1 MTKEAKHNI
10 RISILILAFSFLLAG
25 ILFWVT
31 YHYDNKYTSQS
42 KQLYPLID
50 QWEYYPDHLYGPD
63 DFVSGDVSDPGLIYI
78 GQFGNFS
85 QDRSGGSPFGTATYR
100 KCLTLAHQ
108 PQGWLLELPE
118 VFSACRIYMNGEKV
132 QEIGNV
138 DPDHYKYGVRNTL
151 LNLPDGHVELIIQ
164 TSNFSHYYSGVT
176 YPPLLGSSD
185 DILKNL
191 TVRFI
196 FYALLCFFPLGGA
209 AASIAVW
216 AHRQKEPLYL
226 TYGLLC
232 LFFSIHTLYPFIH
245 WSGIRLGELA
255 YVIEDSSYFAMLS
268 CMALLTYWLTR
279 RVLPRK
285 LHIVFYLFSVLLCI
299 LPPVSMYILFPL
311 FPHTIAWYGTVI
323 SLAKLIMCVYLMS
336 AALYGALKR
345 SFSIWLLSGNA
356 VFGFGILLDYVTGGQ
371 FEPIRFGWQNEYCGF
386 IMVMLFTGLIIRYN
400 RKIISENQRLTEH
413 LQEEVSLKTA
423 SLTSML
429 NERKKF
435 LSAVAHDLKGPAA
448 VIQTYIDF
456 IRESGVDMDEE
467 MERYLT
473 VIDNKSAQLRDNIQT
488 LQVFNAQD
496 RIQETSERL
505 SCLDFFRLVYMETRA
520 YTDANGIYYDLSLPD
535 QDAVLYCQQNRL
547 FRVFENIILNA
558 VEHTPL
564 GGRITIGINYLQ
576 ETVEVSIMDTGEGIS
591 PDHMDHIFD
600 YQFST
605 KNHQGVRGLGLYFVK
620 TTVEEMGGSI
630 TAESDPGIFTRFT
643 IILPLNSQ
651 G

>member
-1 MTKEAKHNI
+1 MTKEAERNI
-10 RISILILAFSFLLAG
+10 RISILILAFSFLSAG

-42 KQLYPLID
+42 KRLCPLID
-50 QWEYYPDHLYGPD
+50 QWEYYPDHLYEPD
-63 DFVSGDVSDPGLIYI
+63 DFKSGAVSDPEMVYI

-85 QDRSGGSPFGTATYR
+85 QDRNGGSPFGTATYR
-100 KCLTLAHQ
+100 KCLTLAHE

-118 VFSACRIYMNGEKV
+118 VFSACRIFINGEKV

-138 DPDHYKYGVRNTL
+138 EPAHFQYGVRNTL
-151 LNLPDGHVELIIQ
+151 LSLPDGSVELIIQ
-164 TSNFSHYYSGVT
+164 TSNFSHYYSGMT
-176 YPPLLGSSD
+176 YPPLLGRSD
-185 DILKNL
+185 DILGNL
-191 TVRFI
+191 AVRFI

-216 AHRQKEPLYL
+216 AHRQQEPLYL

-245 WSGIRLGELA
+245 WSGIGLGEFA
-255 YVIEDSSYFAMLS
+255 YVAEDSSYFAMLS
-268 CMALLTYWLTR
+268 CMVLLTYWLTR
-279 RVLPRK
+279 RVLPRR
-285 LHIVFYLFSVLLCI
+285 LHMVFYLMSVILCI
-299 LPPVSMYILFPL
+299 MPAVSIYILFPL
-311 FPHTIAWYGTVI
+311 FPNAIAWYGTVI
-323 SLAKLIMCVYLMS
+323 SLAKLVMCIYLMS
-336 AALYGALKR
+336 SAFYGALKR
-345 SFSIWLLSGNA
+345 SSSVWLLSGNA
-356 VFGFGILLDYVTGGQ
+356 VFGFGILLDFITGGQ

-386 IMVMLFTGLIIRYN
+386 LMVVLFTGLIIQYN
-400 RKIISENQRLTEH
+400 RKIISENQHLTQH

-456 IRESGVDMDEE
+456 IRESEVDMDEE

-496 RIQETSERL
+496 RIPEMPECI
-505 SCLDFFRLVYMETRA
+505 SCLSFFRLFYEETRS

-535 QDAVLYCQQNRL
+535 QDAVLYCQRNRL

-564 GGRITIGINYLQ
+564 GGKLTVGISYFK
-576 ETVEVSIMDTGEGIS
+576 ESVEVTIMDTGEGIS
-591 PDHMDHIFD
+591 PEHMDHIFE

-620 TTVEEMGGSI
+620 TSVEEMGGSI
-630 TAESDPGIFTRFT
+630 TAESDPGIYTCFTVT
-643 IILPLNSQ
+643 LPLHVQ